1 MSKIK
6 VIRRGLFDVLF
17 EDIII
22 KEIVVMFNGYIDE
35 GKVVLVKLIRL
46 ILSDVFWEVI
56 VEGYIII
63 NYVVVI
69 CVVKLEVRRLRF
81 MVDEYLKIY

>member
-63 NYVVVI
+63 NFVVVI

>member
-46 ILSDVFWEVI
+46 ILSDVF
-56 VEGYIII
+56 
-63 NYVVVI
+63 
-69 CVVKLEVRRLRF
+69 
-81 MVDEYLKIY
+81 